1 MAGKVEHKNNHHL
14 HVYVHICMR
23 SAFLLK
29 HEHNCTR
36 IKISNAIEMLLK
48 NYVLNKKKSKAFD
61 FKVETTC
68 GLTNNTKCD
77 RIIVGRS
84 CDLSD

>member
-1 MAGKVEHKNNHHL
+1 MY
-14 HVYVHICMR
+14 VYVHISMR

-48 NYVLNKKKSKAFD
+48 NYVLNKKSKAFD
-61 FKVETTC
+61 FIKLKRLV
-68 GLTNNTKCD
+68 
-77 RIIVGRS
+77 V
-84 CDLSD
+84 